1 MVFSFRFQI
10 LPKLVRLVNYMPS
23 YETSFAPVIKWSGS
37 KRHQANSILQQFPEE
52 FKSYYE
58 PFVGSGAILYAASP
72 EHAIAGDV
80 CEPLIDLWKVIQ
92 KEPDA
97 LISHYDYHWHLL
109 QEKGHTI
116 FYEVRDRFNKEQN
129 PCDFF
134 FLSRTCVNGLI
145 RFNKK
150 GEFNNSLHHT
160 RKGINPTSA
169 DKIIHQWSRRLAH
182 VEFKVGDYRETTAE
196 ATAGDLIYLD
206 PPYFHTRGR
215 YYGTIDYEEFID
227 YLTMLNE
234 KGIKY
239 ILSYDGSRGKK
250 TYKAPLPEN
259 LYSRKYLVTSGN
271 SPFKKVMDNQTELV
285 KEALYINW

>member
-1 MVFSFRFQI
+1 
-10 LPKLVRLVNYMPS
+10 MPS

-37 KRHQANSILQQFPEE
+37 KRHQANSILQHFPEE

-58 PFVGSGAILYAASP
+58 PFVGSGAILYAARP

-150 GEFNNSLHHT
+150 GEAYFEV
-160 RKGINPTSA
+160 RV
-169 DKIIHQWSRRLAH
+169 D
-182 VEFKVGDYRETTAE
+182 EET
-196 ATAGDLIYLD
+196 G
-206 PPYFHTRGR
+206 
-215 YYGTIDYEEFID
+215 
-227 YLTMLNE
+227 
-234 KGIKY
+234 
-239 ILSYDGSRGKK
+239 
-250 TYKAPLPEN
+250 
-259 LYSRKYLVTSGN
+259 RKYWFGGESGWKDPEEVGEN
-271 SPFKKVMDNQTELV
+271 GVITMDTRAFEVGTFITMTEPL
-285 KEALYINW
+285 EALKEQE